1 MRMRSRES
9 GQNQLQGKG
18 WSAASKLPASCGEY
32 RAPQSPTPPT
42 SSAPGIASG
51 KVRHSDAQGLSCS
64 QAPTPLPSPMHPPTQ
79 VSLIQHL
86 RARSPVD
93 PSHHAHPNQG
103 QKPSFYHGGTTGGER
118 EKQRSK
124 FGQEERPSSILSQ
137 SLCATQGEVV
147 IEAKAP
153 GRGTGWIQM
162 WQPLAQRQQ

>member
-1 MRMRSRES
+1 MRMTSRES

-42 SSAPGIASG
+42 SSAPGIASS
-51 KVRHSDAQGLSCS
+51 KVRHSDARSLSCS
-64 QAPTPLPSPMHPPTQ
+64 QAPAPPFPHAPIDTG
-79 VSLIQHL
+79 SLIQHL

-93 PSHHAHPNQG
+93 PSHHALPNQG

-147 IEAKAP
+147 LEAKAP
-153 GRGTGWIQM
+153 GRGTGWI
-162 WQPLAQRQQ
+162 